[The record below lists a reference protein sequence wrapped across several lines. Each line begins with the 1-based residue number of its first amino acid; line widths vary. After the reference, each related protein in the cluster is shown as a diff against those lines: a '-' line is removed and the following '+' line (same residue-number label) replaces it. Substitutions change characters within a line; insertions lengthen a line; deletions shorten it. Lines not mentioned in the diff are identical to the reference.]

1 MNNKLLSFKK
11 NKLWYAVYTTS
22 LAITWLTAASVV
34 QASDLQIYAKPE
46 GGQTTVILMLD
57 NSGSM
62 NRTYT
67 GEGSLTRLQRLKNG
81 VNDLLTKDTVTLAN
95 GTVVDLRNA
104 YVGLGVFADSAS
116 RYDGQ
121 IKVPAAPLGDASTLT
136 TSGSQRFKLRAA
148 VNAMD
153 GSSWTPSANAMAEA
167 AAYLLGTTTFWEKT
181 TYPTIQKQVYRL
193 SRKYTASGTGSGSA
207 NRTYTYTYDFETC
220 NRWNETNFTTKV
232 QECNRWISKVSKT
245 VTEDKYA
252 NRSSPTW
259 KDQSTIITGSY
270 DGPNLSSYTNPS
282 RGDLQ
287 YITLYVNDDTQ
298 PYVINAN
305 TNRTNSGIS
314 AAKGST
320 RNPDILVEKSASDIN
335 LRYKSPLPAN
345 SVSCDGQGIYF
356 LSDGLPN
363 MTTTESVEPLMQTVL
378 EDDTFT
384 CPVSNNDTPATVN
397 DLPNPVGDGTGYD
410 AWGRYTD
417 NLQSNWNCMGALA
430 KRLFSGNNP
439 KVRSINTAFVGFG
452 SAFSNMTANT
462 AEARG
467 AKYACKLGS
476 KLTGDDC
483 SPDASDSSLKNSSEG
498 FGNGGF
504 YYVTTDT
511 QVTQSIAS
519 FIKDNQNGVVAPLAT
534 GQITVP
540 YDALNPNMLQNY
552 GYLRALEPNPAS
564 NHVTWRG
571 NLKKY
576 EVIQSGIT
584 AGAFQGNSGGLVFD
598 NLGKFRT
605 GTKDFWNSSNYSDG
619 GTTWL
624 GGTYSKVPLP
634 ILGQTQT
641 VDATGKV
648 TRYAYNASNNIR
660 NIFTDISAATSTALT
675 KQSTKDSPLL
685 RIPAAPEGTNPF
697 TSPTSTANYVLGK
710 FNSSSGQPILRDL
723 ALTIKLKLLNY
734 LGYNVDINTTTLP
747 TSLTTS
753 NAPHLSM
760 GASIYSSPVQLTYS
774 GTLDANGNLTNAR
787 DQAILYGS
795 SEGGLHLVNAS
806 SGEEKM
812 VFVPADIL
820 EHSIAS
826 KGLAPNTIDAGN
838 VPTHGVDATWVSDAA
853 YNYNETTTKDA
864 DGEDQTTA
872 QIKARKMN
880 IYGGLRMGGSSY
892 YGLDVLNPTSPKFL
906 FRIYPD
912 NITGKG
918 DYSRLG
924 QTWSKP
930 VLANVRHNG
939 QIKRAMIVGGGY
951 DMCYENP
958 RFQLGATVDNT
969 DYPNLNCS
977 NKPEAQGNA
986 IYVID
991 ASDGT
996 LIWSA
1001 TYDASA
1007 AITDGKKYL
1016 RHSIVSRIS
1025 TLDRDADGLVDHLY
1039 FGDLGGQI
1047 FRVDLNNNQVKT
1059 ASQYSDFGVR
1069 VVRLADLATN
1079 DTVADS
1085 SNDYTGSKAPRFY
1098 ESPTVTIHDEGA
1110 HTFITLG
1117 IASGDRSTP
1126 LDVSPTGTT
1135 GRDNMKPAAALT
1147 DRPVN
1152 NVYGIIDK
1160 DFIKRDLITGT
1171 PTLETINKVRTNLRK
1186 NPQILASGE
1195 TVSNIFFPASGAGKD
1210 GWYRSLSSTND
1221 GTDKAIGTGKIRV
1234 KGGLKAFEEP
1244 IAITG
1249 NLMVPV
1255 YDPEGTG
1262 VGSNIPCMPR
1272 VVGETDWQTFCLPFG
1287 VCLKSD
1293 GTINSNKEQL
1303 TGFKL
1308 DRTGKNSNVI
1318 GPGIRSISLV
1328 PKTDSTTGS
1337 SSTSCGK
1344 ITMAG
1349 NTAGTGEWQCTSHFI
1364 PTRWYERY
1372 R

>member
-1 MNNKLLSFKK
+1 MNMKLLNFKI
-11 NKLWYAVYTTS
+11 NKLWYAVSTS
-22 LAITWLTAASVV
+22 SFALTWLTVSSVV

-57 NSGSM
+57 NSMSM
-62 NRTYT
+62 TMNND
-67 GEGSLTRLQRLKNG
+67 SLGQHRLARLKAG
-81 VNDLLTKDTVTLAN
+81 VQDLLTRDTVTLNN
-95 GTVVDLRNA
+95 GTTVNLADA
-104 YVGLGVFADSAS
+104 YVGLGYFSDSS
-116 RYDGQ
+116 SNKHGI
-121 IKVPAAPLGDASTLT
+121 IKVPAAPLGAASTRNT
-136 TSGSQRFKLRAA
+136 TGSQRKKLSDA
-148 VNAMD
+148 VTAMD
-153 GSSWTPSANAMAEA
+153 GKSYTPSANAMAEA
-167 AAYLLGTTTFWEKT
+167 AAYLLGTTTYWENVS
-181 TYPTIQKQVYRL
+181 YPIIQKQVARL
-193 SRKYTASGTGSGSA
+193 TRKYSASGSGNSST
-207 NRTYTYTYDFETC
+207 NRTYTYTYEFETC
-220 NRWNETNFTTKV
+220 NRWDTTNFTTNV
-232 QECNRWISKVSKT
+232 QQCNRWDSKVSST
-245 VTEDKYA
+245 VKEDLYA

-259 KDQSTIITGSY
+259 KNQNTIISRSY
-270 DGPNLSSYTNPS
+270 DGPNLSTYSNPN
-282 RGDLQ
+282 RDTAQPIPL
-287 YITLYVNDDTQ
+287 YINDNTQ
-298 PYVINAN
+298 PYSVHAN
-305 TNRTNSGIS
+305 SSVKTSGILD
-314 AAKGST
+314 AKS
-320 RNPDILVEKSASDIN
+320 NSLLVESTTASDIN

-363 MTTTESVEPLMQTVL
+363 QSTTNSTWPLMQAAL
-378 EDDTFT
+378 EDDTFECAVDIDT
-384 CPVSNNDTPATVN
+384 QSNNSN
-397 DLPNPVGDGTGYD
+397 LPNPNGD
-410 AWGRYTD
+410 
-417 NLQSNWNCMGALA
+417 SNIDKAGWHCMGALA
-430 KRLFSGNNP
+430 KRLYSGDNP
-439 KVRSINTAFVGFG
+439 KRRSINTAFVGFG
-452 SAFSNMTANT
+452 NAFSNPASG
-462 AEARG
+462 G
-467 AKYACKLGS
+467 AKYACQLGS
-476 KLTGDDC
+476 KLTGDTC
-483 SPDASDSSLKNSSEG
+483 SPDATNSTLKNPAEG

-504 YYVTTDT
+504 YYVTSTNEI
-511 QVTQSIAS
+511 TQSIAS

-564 NHVTWRG
+564 NYVTWRG

-576 EVIQSGIT
+576 KVVQSGTT
-584 AGAFQGNSGGLVFD
+584 AGAFQGDSGGLVFD

-660 NIFTDISAATSTALT
+660 NIFTDISASTSTALT
-675 KQSTKDSPLL
+675 KQSTKDIPLL

-734 LGYNVDINTTTLP
+734 LGYNVDINTTALP

-795 SEGGLHLVNAS
+795 SEGGLHLVDAS

-826 KGLAPNTIDAGN
+826 KGLVPNTIDSGN

-864 DGEDQTTA
+864 EGKDQITS

-892 YGLDVLNPTSPKFL
+892 YGLDVLNPESPKFL
-906 FRIYPD
+906 FRIYPA

-958 RFQLGATVDNT
+958 RFQLSATVDNT
-969 DYPNLNCS
+969 EYPNLNCT

-1001 TYDASA
+1001 TYNASA
-1007 AITDGKKYL
+1007 ATTDGKKYL

-1059 ASQYSDFGVR
+1059 AGQYSDFGVR

-1079 DTVADS
+1079 DTGADS

-1098 ESPTVTIHDEGA
+1098 EPPTVTIHDEGA

-1221 GTDKAIGTGKIRV
+1221 GTDKAIGTDEIRV

-1303 TGFKL
+1303 TGFRL
-1308 DRTGKNSNVI
+1308 DGAGKNSNVI

>member
-1 MNNKLLSFKK
+1 MNMKLLNFKI
-11 NKLWYAVYTTS
+11 NKLWYAVSTS
-22 LAITWLTAASVV
+22 SFALTWLTVSSVV

-81 VNDLLTKDTVTLAN
+81 VNDLLTKNTVTLAN

-104 YVGLGVFADSAS
+104 YVGLGIFTEN
-116 RYDGQ
+116 GTNKHGI
-121 IKVPAAPLGDASTLT
+121 IKVPANKLGEVTDSNNLSGQRLLLKQAVDAMNGAS
-136 TSGSQRFKLRAA
+136 
-148 VNAMD
+148 N
-153 GSSWTPSANAMAEA
+153 TPSAHAMAEA
-167 AAYLLGTTTFWEKT
+167 AAYLLGTTTYWENIS
-181 TYPTIQKQVYRL
+181 YPTIQKEYYRL
-193 SRKYTASGTGSGSA
+193 KRSYTATSSD
-207 NRTYTYTYDFETC
+207 NPRTYTYTYTYSIC
-220 NRWNETNFTTKV
+220 NNWNEVQWNSLLQTCKNSGWVNQSVISPV
-232 QECNRWISKVSKT
+232 QESRNRADRNDPIWKSQ
-245 VTEDKYA
+245 
-252 NRSSPTW
+252 PTIPSYN
-259 KDQSTIITGSY
+259 STNPTNI
-270 DGPNLSSYTNPS
+270 TNPS
-282 RGDLQ
+282 RNTEQ
-287 YITLYVNDDTQ
+287 TIIYYKNDNTQ
-298 PYVINAN
+298 PYIINAN
-305 TNRTNSGIS
+305 SSVKTSGILD
-314 AAKGST
+314 AKS
-320 RNPDILVEKSASDIN
+320 NSLLVESTTASNVD
-335 LRYKSPLPAN
+335 LRYKSPLPEN

-363 MTTTESVEPLMQTVL
+363 QTTTASVEPLMQTAL
-378 EDDTFT
+378 NDPDFT
-384 CPVSNNDTPATVN
+384 CPISNDDTPETSN
-397 DLPNPVGDGTGYD
+397 DLPNPNGDGGN
-410 AWGRYTD
+410 AK
-417 NLQSNWNCMGALA
+417 SNWNCMGALA
-430 KRLFSGNNP
+430 KRLYAGGTYNP
-439 KVRSINTAFVGFG
+439 KARSINTAFVGFG
-452 SAFSNMTANT
+452 SAFANMTENT
-462 AEARG
+462 AAARG

-476 KLTGDDC
+476 KLTGDVC
-483 SPDASDSSLKNSSEG
+483 SPDASDSSLKNPSEG

-584 AGAFQGNSGGLVFD
+584 TGAFQGNSGGLVFD

-605 GTKDFWNSSNYSDG
+605 GTKDFWNSSDYSDG
-619 GTTWL
+619 GLTWL
-624 GGTYSKVPLP
+624 GGAYSKVPLP

-641 VDATGKV
+641 VDAAGKV

-795 SEGGLHLVNAS
+795 SEGGLHLVDAS

-812 VFVPADIL
+812 VFIPADIL

-826 KGLAPNTIDAGN
+826 KGLVPNTIDSGN

-864 DGEDQTTA
+864 GGKDQTTS

-892 YGLDVLNPTSPKFL
+892 YGLDVLNPASPKFL
-906 FRIYPD
+906 FRIYPA

-958 RFQLGATVDNT
+958 RFQLSATVDNT
-969 DYPNLNCS
+969 EYPNLNCT